1 MAAQESEKRRS
12 GEGATSSGGGSKVKS
27 YSPLQSF
34 FLLRLGRLLRLRQL
48 YSGLSGQEEWV
59 PKLLNKAIYSTYCD
73 CLEQGV
79 SEDARTL
86 IEKGGPGSGQSDS

>member
-1 MAAQESEKRRS
+1 MAAPDSEKRRS
-12 GEGATSSGGGSKVKS
+12 GESAASPSGAGGKVKS
-27 YSPLQSF
+27 YSTLQSF
-34 FLLRLGRLLRLRQL
+34 FLLRLGRLLRLKQL

-79 SEDARTL
+79 TEDARAL
-86 IEKGGPGSGQSDS
+86 IEKGGTGQSES

>member
-1 MAAQESEKRRS
+1 MAAHDSEKRRS
-12 GEGATSSGGGSKVKS
+12 GEGGASTGTSGGKVKP
-27 YSPLQSF
+27 YSQLQSF
-34 FLLRLGRLLRLRQL
+34 FLMRLGRLLRLKQL

-79 SEDARTL
+79 TEDARAL
-86 IEKGGPGSGQSDS
+86 IEKGGAGASES

>member
-12 GEGATSSGGGSKVKS
+12 GEGAASPAGGSGSKVKS
-27 YSPLQSF
+27 YSTLQSF
-34 FLLRLGRLLRLRQL
+34 FLVRLGRLLRLKQL

-79 SEDARTL
+79 TDDARSL
-86 IEKGGPGSGQSDS
+86 IDKGGSGQSGS

>member
-1 MAAQESEKRRS
+1 MAAQEPEKRRS
-12 GEGATSSGGGSKVKS
+12 GDSVPAAPGGSGKVKS

-34 FLLRLGRLLRLRQL
+34 FLLRLGRLLRLKQL

-79 SEDARTL
+79 TADARAL
-86 IEKGGPGSGQSDS
+86 IEKGGAGQPES

>member
-12 GEGATSSGGGSKVKS
+12 GETAAPPGGTTGKGRS
-27 YSPLQSF
+27 YTPLQNF
-34 FLLRLGRLLRLRQL
+34 FLLRLGRLLRLKQL

-79 SEDARTL
+79 SDDARAL
-86 IEKGGPGSGQSDS
+86 IEKSGGQSDS

>member
-12 GEGATSSGGGSKVKS
+12 GETTAAPGGSASKVTS
-27 YSPLQSF
+27 HSALQSF
-34 FLLRLGRLLRLRQL
+34 FLLRLGRLLRLKQL

-79 SEDARTL
+79 TDDARAL
-86 IEKGGPGSGQSDS
+86 IDKGGGQSDS